1 MPTIDHLATFP
12 IQGAVLPARLRTLLS
27 PVGLDPLEQVDVTND
42 LEFDNHGP
50 NSEYVHMLMA
60 VVPETV
66 ESPVPILD
74 AEASGVVSYSV
85 PILGNKG
92 LSAEFSPSVSGYDY
106 IVASWGDGSHYTYAL
121 AEKVWMALGL
131 SPRCLGNEQQRVVY
145 DDLGVP
151 EFAVAEGELAREYHY
166 KSSRNVTWRMS
177 NAHLLER
184 PPESPD
190 T

>member
-1 MPTIDHLATFP
+1 
-12 IQGAVLPARLRTLLS
+12 QGAALPPRLRALLS
-27 PVGLDPLEQVDVTND
+27 PIGLDPLEQVDVTND

-60 VVPETV
+60 VVPEAV

-74 AEASGVVSYSV
+74 EAGNGVVSHSV
-85 PILGNKG
+85 PVLGNKG
-92 LSAEFSPSVSGYDY
+92 SSAGFSPSMSGYDY

-151 EFAVAEGELAREYHY
+151 EFAVAEG
-166 KSSRNVTWRMS
+166 
-177 NAHLLER
+177 
-184 PPESPD
+184 
-190 T
+190 